1 MNIRISRRLAL
12 SALAAGLATAS
23 GAANA
28 QAAWPSRPVSIVVS
42 FAAGGSSDVVARAL
56 AEKLQARIGQ
66 PVIVENKPGGNTMTA
81 TNYVLQAK
89 PDGHVLYLASSQLAE
104 KPYAAP
110 SVAKYDPLADFTPIS
125 YVGRLMFAL
134 MVKPDLPA
142 KTFAEFLELAKSRPG
157 GLPMATVGTGGADH
171 LALEILSQKTGAK
184 FLVTPYRGSA
194 PAMTDVAAGVV
205 DARLGDYAGAR
216 PFIEGK
222 RVRVLAIAEPKRAAG
237 LDVPAM
243 AETVPGFESS
253 IWFGMFG
260 PKNMPAQVADALSGH
275 LAEIIRMPDIQARMK
290 ALNMEGISSTPAE
303 LSSIVARRAKD
314 TAEIIK
320 ARNLKFED

>member
-1 MNIRISRRLAL
+1 MKIQLPRRLAL
-12 SALAAGLATAS
+12 AAVGAAFVISSGVATA
-23 GAANA
+23 
-28 QAAWPSRPVSIVVS
+28 QAPWPSKPVSIVVS

-66 PVIVENKPGGNTMTA
+66 PVLVDNKPGGNTMTA

-110 SVAKYDPLADFTPIS
+110 AVAKYDPVADFAPIS

-142 KTFAEFLELAKSRPG
+142 KTFPEFLELAKSKPG
-157 GLPMATVGTGGADH
+157 GLSMATVGTGGADH

-205 DARLGDYAGAR
+205 DARLGDYAGGR

-222 RVRVLAIAEPKRAAG
+222 RVRVLAIAEPNRSAG
-237 LDVPAM
+237 LDVPVM

-260 PKNMPAQVADALSGH
+260 PKNMPASVTAALNGH
-275 LAEIIRMPDIQARMK
+275 LAEIIKMPDIQSKMK
-290 ALNMEGISSTPAE
+290 GLNMEGISSTPAE
-303 LSSIVARRAKD
+303 LSSIVAKRAKD

-320 ARNLKFED
+320 ARNLKFEE